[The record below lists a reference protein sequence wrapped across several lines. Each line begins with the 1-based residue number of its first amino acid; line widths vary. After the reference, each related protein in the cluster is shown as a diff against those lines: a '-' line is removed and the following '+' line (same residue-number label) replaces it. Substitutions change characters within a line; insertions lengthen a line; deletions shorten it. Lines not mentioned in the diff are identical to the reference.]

1 MIAGR
6 GTTRPQRSGLTA
18 ADIASGDGFGCS
30 AAIAAATAIVSARYC
45 ATGMWGVRP
54 RDSNGLALSQ
64 NRMFCIPVPVVGVP
78 AIPPGRVVLRI
89 AQVGVQLA
97 LQGALEHDLGQPAE
111 QPARPSQRQALGP
124 GPPASCRASSS
135 SAASACRVPEFGH
148 RS

>member
-1 MIAGR
+1 
-6 GTTRPQRSGLTA
+6 
-18 ADIASGDGFGCS
+18 
-30 AAIAAATAIVSARYC
+30 
-45 ATGMWGVRP
+45 
-54 RDSNGLALSQ
+54 
-64 NRMFCIPVPVVGVP
+64 MFCIPVPVVGVP